1 MIVKLAWKNNWR
13 NPVRSLIVLLSVAMS
28 VFAGIFILA
37 LYQGMMDSRTR
48 NVINH
53 ETGHLQIHHK
63 KYKEEE
69 WLPALPRVDVL
80 DTVLRNSSLVSAYAL
95 RSVLNGM
102 ASTPTGSNGI
112 QLVGIEPEGE
122 YGTTGTNQTI
132 IEGKPLTSQDE
143 HHVMIGKRLAD
154 KLGVHTGQKM
164 VLTFA
169 DSAGNLMSSA
179 FRIKGIYQTENA
191 IRDAFRVYVLRKTIS
206 YQLQTPDLVQ
216 EVSIVMSNPDSL
228 LVLAHR
234 LSLLTGDHL
243 VETWMETSPETY
255 LMISF
260 VDRYSYVVMT
270 VLLLAIAFGIMNTMM
285 MSVLERSGEI
295 GMLRAVGM
303 PVRVLVSMISLET
316 LFLTVLGVPVGL
328 CLSWILILLLQHTG
342 IDFSKTGA
350 EMMASFGFESRLFP
364 VYPLSKIPGILLLIF
379 LTSLFSALL
388 PVWKSVQLNT
398 LRSLQE

>member
-1 MIVKLAWKNNWR
+1 
-13 NPVRSLIVLLSVAMS
+13 
-28 VFAGIFILA
+28 
-37 LYQGMMDSRTR
+37 
-48 NVINH
+48 
-53 ETGHLQIHHK
+53 
-63 KYKEEE
+63 
-69 WLPALPRVDVL
+69 
-80 DTVLRNSSLVSAYAL
+80 
-95 RSVLNGM
+95 
-102 ASTPTGSNGI
+102 
-112 QLVGIEPEGE
+112 
-122 YGTTGTNQTI
+122 
-132 IEGKPLTSQDE
+132 
-143 HHVMIGKRLAD
+143 
-154 KLGVHTGQKM
+154 
-164 VLTFA
+164 
-169 DSAGNLMSSA
+169 
-179 FRIKGIYQTENA
+179 
-191 IRDAFRVYVLRKTIS
+191 
-206 YQLQTPDLVQ
+206 
-216 EVSIVMSNPDSL
+216 
-228 LVLAHR
+228 
-234 LSLLTGDHL
+234 
-243 VETWMETSPETY
+243 METSPETY

-260 VDRYSYVVMT
+260 FDRYSYVVMT